1 MADFSIVFEDLP
13 FQKVFKAT
21 ILEAI
26 DIGEYRYV
34 KKEIIAEE
42 ILDYIENN
50 LIEIADKTLNLY
62 YSWTKEDI
70 VNAEKIR
77 LSQR

>member
-1 MADFSIVFEDLP
+1 LADFSIVFEDLP